1 MEKRRTF
8 ICAAVAIAILVA
20 AMSMGCVEKEPKLS
34 FDETLAHLEAQKVE
48 LNKEYDDLIA
58 HLETNRIEINK
69 EYDGLIEELNETRK
83 EIEATGADF
92 EEVRRTKQASN
103 IRNEWRFAAAQIERN
118 LEVAIEE
125 IEAVATGCRG
135 ETEKV
140 VEEARKHI
148 DKNTEK
154 IKEDYSI

>member
-1 MEKRRTF
+1 MEKRKTF
-8 ICAAVAIAILVA
+8 ICAAVAIAILVT

-34 FDETLAHLEAQKVE
+34 FDETLAYLEAQKIE
-48 LNKEYDDLIA
+48 INKEYDDLIA
-58 HLETNRIEINK
+58 HLEAQKIEINN
-69 EYDGLIEELNETRK
+69 EYDGLIDELDETRK

-103 IRNEWRFAAAQIERN
+103 IRNEWDFAAAQIERN
-118 LEVAIEE
+118 LEVATEE

-140 VEEARKHI
+140 VEEARNHI
-148 DKNTEK
+148 DKNMEK

>member
-1 MEKRRTF
+1 MKNRKTF
-8 ICAAVAIAILVA
+8 IYAAVAIAILVMT
-20 AMSMGCVEKEPKLS
+20 MSMGCVEKEPKLS
-34 FDETLAHLEAQKVE
+34 FDETLAYLEAQKIE
-48 LNKEYDDLIA
+48 LNKDYDDLIA
-58 HLETNRIEINK
+58 HLETEKSEINN
-69 EYDGLIEELNETRK
+69 EYDGLIDELNETRK

-103 IRNEWRFAAAQIERN
+103 IRNEWNFAAAQIERN

-140 VEEARKHI
+140 VEEARKQI
-148 DKNTEK
+148 DKNVEK
-154 IKEDYSI
+154 LKADYSI